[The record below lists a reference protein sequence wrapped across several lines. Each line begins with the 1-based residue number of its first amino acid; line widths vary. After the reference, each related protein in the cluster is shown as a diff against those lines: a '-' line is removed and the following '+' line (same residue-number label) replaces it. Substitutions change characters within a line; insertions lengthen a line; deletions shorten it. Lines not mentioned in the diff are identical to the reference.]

1 MARTIAGPLFPFMNQ
16 PISRSLLLATCIAT
30 SITRAAVAAPPPFNS
45 DEEADAW
52 LKSSSSF
59 YSEMSETVAK
69 RGGYKFRTFPGG
81 QGGMMRVEKDGHVI
95 ELSDTLSGPAR
106 VSVLIFEMTNAF
118 QQPKHTAIDQRV
130 ISGEVTDPVH
140 FGLLQEL
147 IEYDGLH
154 LHRKVL
160 EELHASSGEIPA
172 AMFEWVASGA
182 KTFAEY
188 RVPLCADYIDAQAKS
203 GHTAHYHK
211 WFWVQK
217 GTKEEPPGR

>member
-1 MARTIAGPLFPFMNQ
+1 
-16 PISRSLLLATCIAT
+16 
-30 SITRAAVAAPPPFNS
+30 
-45 DEEADAW
+45 
-52 LKSSSSF
+52 
-59 YSEMSETVAK
+59 
-69 RGGYKFRTFPGG
+69 
-81 QGGMMRVEKDGHVI
+81 MRVEKDGHVI

-160 EELHASSGEIPA
+160 EELQSSSGEIPA
-172 AMFEWVASGA
+172 VMFEWVSSGA

-217 GTKEEPPGR
+217 GTKEEPAAP

>member
-1 MARTIAGPLFPFMNQ
+1 MNRPL
-16 PISRSLLLATCIAT
+16 SRFLLLGA
-30 SITRAAVAAPPPFNS
+30 SLGVLLTRAAVATPPPFAS

-52 LKSSSSF
+52 LKSSSAF
-59 YSEMSETVAK
+59 YAKMADAVEK
-69 RGGYKFRTFPGG
+69 RGGYKFRTFAGG
-81 QGGMMRVEKDGHVI
+81 QGGMMRVQKEGHVI

-118 QQPKHTAIDQRV
+118 QQPKHAAIDQRV
-130 ISGEVTDPVH
+130 ISGEVTDPIH

-147 IEYDGLH
+147 IEYDGLQ

-160 EELHASSGEIPA
+160 EELEASSGEIPA
-172 AMFEWVASGA
+172 VMFAWVTGGA
-182 KTFAEY
+182 KSFAEY
-188 RVPLCADYIDAQAKS
+188 RVPLCADYIDAQSKS

-217 GTKEEPPGR
+217 GTQEEPPAR